1 MAPEVTRD
9 VDGNPL
15 VSVIIPFLN
24 GGKFIREAIESVF
37 SQTYRNWELILID
50 DGSTDSSTD
59 IAREYAQLHP
69 GRVRYLEHEGH
80 RNRGQSAAR
89 NLGMRSA
96 AGELFAFLDC
106 DDVWLPHKLER
117 QVAILKLYPQAAMV
131 FGAPQD
137 WRSWARPEGT
147 ATADSIPEIGTLEN
161 TLVGPPQLL

>member
-37 SQTYRNWELILID
+37 SQTYRNWELILVD

-80 RNRGQSAAR
+80 QNRGQSATR

-106 DDVWLPHKLER
+106 DDVWLPHKLE
-117 QVAILKLYPQAAMV
+117 QQAAILKLHPEAAMV
-131 FGAPQD
+131 FGASQY
-137 WRSWARPEGT
+137 WQSWSGHEG
-147 ATADSIPEIGTLEN
+147 AVKADSIPDLGGPEHTLF
-161 TLVGPPQLL
+161 